1 MIKYSE
7 YLGNKR
13 SEYMR
18 LLLIGDGDESKVYK
32 YINQGQLFLAEQDNV
47 TLAVAMIVPTSNS
60 NIGEL
65 KNIAVDFNN
74 QGQGIGS
81 QMIAYILEQVR
92 AQYSVVLVGTG
103 DADVQNILFYLK
115 NGFRF
120 WGVRKNFFDSYNKK
134 NFSNGVEL
142 QDMVLLTKNITSN

>member
-1 MIKYSE
+1 
-7 YLGNKR
+7 
-13 SEYMR
+13 
-18 LLLIGDGDESKVYK
+18 
-32 YINQGQLFLAEQDNV
+32 
-47 TLAVAMIVPTSNS
+47 MIVPTSNS

-120 WGVRKNFFDSYNKK
+120 EGVRKNFFDSYNKK
-134 NFSNGVEL
+134 IFSNGVEL

>member
-1 MIKYSE
+1 
-7 YLGNKR
+7 
-13 SEYMR
+13 
-18 LLLIGDGDESKVYK
+18 
-32 YINQGQLFLAEQDNV
+32 
-47 TLAVAMIVPTSNS
+47 MIVPTSNS

-120 WGVRKNFFDSYNKK
+120 EGVKKISLIVIIKKFFLM
-134 NFSNGVEL
+134 G
-142 QDMVLLTKNITSN
+142 